1 MADVYAVFGTLLA
14 LGIAFPG
21 LLTGSWL
28 LFPDMVGRARVRA
41 ADTPWRSFLLGVGAV
56 LLTAIPVLILSA
68 LPIGIAKLAAVLIVF
83 GAFGLATLGAAAV
96 AAEMGNRLRSHAPA
110 EVSEAGAF
118 VRGAVALELAAI
130 FPIVGWFLV
139 IPGVL
144 LLGFG
149 AGVFSVLRWMPRASV
164 SNVAPRPESLPSRA

>member
-28 LFPDMVGRARVRA
+28 LFPGAVGRARARIGA
-41 ADTPWRSFLLGVGAV
+41 TPLRSFFFGVAAV
-56 LLTAIPVLILSA
+56 ILTAIVVVLLNA
-68 LPIGIAKLAAVLIVF
+68 MPLGITKLAGTSIILA
-83 GAFGLATLGAAAV
+83 AFGVATLGAAAI
-96 AAEMGNRLRSHAPA
+96 AAEMGDRLREQGPA
-110 EVSEAGAF
+110 SISPAGAF
-118 VRGAVALELAAI
+118 VRGAVALELAAV

-144 LLGFG
+144 LASYG
-149 AGVFSVLRWMPRASV
+149 AGVFAILRWL
-164 SNVAPRPESLPSRA
+164 PRPRLAPHPEAVPTRA